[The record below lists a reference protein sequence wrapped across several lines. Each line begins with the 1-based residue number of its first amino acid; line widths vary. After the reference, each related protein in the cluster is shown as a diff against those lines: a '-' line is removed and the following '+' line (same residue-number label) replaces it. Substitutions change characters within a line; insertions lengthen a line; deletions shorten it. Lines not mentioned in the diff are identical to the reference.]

1 MTSNFVPLPI
11 RRMLT
16 LQNNSSLNE
25 EEVWLKK
32 AYTNI
37 VYRLVQST
45 IAAPSEFD
53 PFVTKFMGI
62 NTVEYD
68 KFQYQALLE
77 TTSFFWASKGGRG
90 TLLEKI
96 VASLGNSNS
105 SNGVTIAR
113 LISMILFKVSKNTV
127 HINKNSSEL
136 LVKSKRRLK
145 FDLVTIIGDK
155 IIILELKNRVDSGG
169 TAAREEALNKKFF
182 SICKMIENDE
192 KILSYNG
199 RDYTIAELLT
209 YLGISKIEM
218 SLGILF
224 NVNGKE
230 ATIGADRLHGFYS
243 SSKTH
248 MKNYAN
254 KSHPNMRVE
263 FDESTLRLS
272 FKKHLLLVSVEMWY
286 GNEVIRNFSSKEYD
300 LNRLTEKV
308 FSKSWDDIWLAF
320 NIAISQRSI
329 LLKNGNNHIT
339 QLKNLMEND
348 EFFKMTFTK
357 FCDYPC
363 DYEILAKLVEYTGKR
378 IVSSDLSSPHGIKS
392 NIYLADC
399 LYAFASYM
407 IDRRRLFKLKKKA
420 EIPLDINKKVLTK
433 G

>member
-1 MTSNFVPLPI
+1 MPSNFVPVPI

-25 EEVWLKK
+25 EEIWLKK

-45 IAAPSEFD
+45 ITTSSEFD

-105 SNGVTIAR
+105 SNEVTMAK
-113 LISMILFKVSKNTV
+113 LISMISLKADKNRTR
-127 HINKNSSEL
+127 NKKSAEL
-136 LVKSKRRLK
+136 LIKSNKRLK
-145 FDLVTIIGDK
+145 FDLVNIIGDK

-169 TAAREEALNKKFF
+169 TAAREEALSKKFL

-192 KILSYNG
+192 KIFYYNG
-199 RDYTIAELLT
+199 KDYDMIELLT
-209 YLGISKIEM
+209 YLGISEIKM

-224 NVNGKE
+224 DVNGKE
-230 ATIGADRLHGFYS
+230 ATIQADKLHGFYS
-243 SSKTH
+243 SSKTLL
-248 MKNYAN
+248 KNYAN
-254 KSHPNMRVE
+254 ESHPNIRLE
-263 FDESTLRLS
+263 FDESNIRLS
-272 FKKHLLLVSVEMWY
+272 FKKYLLSVAVEMWY
-286 GNEVIRNFSSKEYD
+286 GNQVIRNFSSKEYD
-300 LNRLTEKV
+300 LTRLTEKV
-308 FSKSWDDIWLAF
+308 FSKSWDDIWLVF

-329 LLKNGNNHIT
+329 LLKNRNNHIT
-339 QLKNLMEND
+339 QLKNLLEND
-348 EFFKMTFTK
+348 EFFGMTFTK
-357 FCDYPC
+357 FCNYPSDC
-363 DYEILAKLVEYTGKR
+363 EILRTLVEYTAKR
-378 IVSSDLSSPHGIKS
+378 MVSLGLSSPPGIKNS
-392 NIYLADC
+392 IYVADC

-407 IDRRRLFKLKKKA
+407 IDKRRLFKSKEKA
-420 EIPLDINKKVLTK
+420 DIPVDINKKVLTK